1 MTFFKNI
8 YLSRFFFILFFGVVL
23 LFVIAASYDWMLIIA
38 QSLLLVLF
46 GMAILDVLFTFSSKE
61 PILFQRE
68 VNDRLNLGDA
78 NTVKLIVTNTT
89 NQPIGFRLYEGFP
102 VEMQERSKA
111 YIGLALPGKNKT
123 FEYTFVPK
131 TRGEYEFRGVFL
143 LMSSVFNLISRR
155 IELKATQKVHV
166 YPSVLQL
173 KKYELLVFQQQK
185 VSVGIKK
192 MRRLGNNSEFEQIK
206 NYIQGDEVKKINW
219 KATSRTNHLMVNQYQ
234 EEKSQQVYCII
245 DKSRT
250 MQMEFDGLSVLDY
263 AINST
268 LVLSNI
274 TLKNGDKT
282 GLITFSD
289 KMGSQLAAE
298 KSSGQMRRIME
309 ELYVQRTQFKE
320 PNYELLYQ
328 SLRRTVKT
336 RSLIILFANFETEF
350 AMRRALPILRKINQK
365 HVLVTVF
372 FQNSDLET
380 LAYQS
385 PQTIRDAYQAVVAEK
400 MTSLKSKIAQEL
412 KQNGI
417 HTVLTLPENLSINTI
432 NKYLELKAKGAI

>member
-1 MTFFKNI
+1 MNLFKNI
-8 YLSRFFFILFFGVVL
+8 YLSRVFFGLYFGAVL
-23 LFVIAASYDWMLIIA
+23 LFVIATSYSWMLIVA
-38 QSLLLVLF
+38 QSVLLILF
-46 GMAILDVLFTFSSKE
+46 GLTVLDVLLTFGTKN
-61 PILFQRE
+61 PIVFKRIVQE
-68 VNDRLNLGDA
+68 RLNLGDP
-78 NTVKLIVTNTT
+78 NSVIVSIENTT
-89 NQPIGFRLYEGFP
+89 GQPIGYRLYEGYP
-102 VEMQERSKA
+102 VIMQERSKA
-111 YIGLALPGKNKT
+111 FVGIVGPNGKK
-123 FEYTFVPK
+123 EYTYSFVPK
-131 TRGEYEFRGVFL
+131 ERGEYEFRDVFV

-155 IELKATQKVHV
+155 IDIPATQKIQV

-206 NYIQGDEVKKINW
+206 NYVQGDEVKKINW
-219 KATSRTNHLMVNQYQ
+219 KATSRTNELMVNQYQ

-250 MQMEFDGLSVLDY
+250 MQMEFDGLSMLDY
-263 AINST
+263 AINSS

-289 KMGSQLAAE
+289 KIGTQVAAE
-298 KSSGQMRRIME
+298 KSGGQMRRIME
-309 ELYVQRTQFKE
+309 ELYAQKTQFKE

-336 RSLIILFANFETEF
+336 RSLIILFTNFETEF

-372 FQNSDLET
+372 FQNSDLEA
-380 LAYQS
+380 LAFQ
-385 PQTIRDAYQAVVAEK
+385 PARTVRDAYQSIVAEK
-400 MTSLKSKIAQEL
+400 MTGIKSKIAQEL

-417 HTVLTLPENLSINTI
+417 HAVLTLPENLSINTI

>member
-1 MTFFKNI
+1 MNVFKNI
-8 YLSRFFFILFFGVVL
+8 YLSRVFFGLYFGAVL
-23 LFVIAASYDWMLIIA
+23 LFVIAASYAWMLIVA
-38 QSLLLVLF
+38 QSVLLILF
-46 GMAILDVLFTFSSKE
+46 GLTVLDVLLTFSTKN
-61 PILFQRE
+61 PISFERIAQE
-68 VNDRLNLGDA
+68 RLNLGDPNSVTISVRN
-78 NTVKLIVTNTT
+78 NTS
-89 NQPIGFRLYEGFP
+89 QPIGFRLYEGYP
-102 VEMQERSKA
+102 VIMQERSKA
-111 YIGLALPGKNKT
+111 YIGIVGPNGKK
-123 FEYTFVPK
+123 EYAYSFTPK
-131 TRGEYEFRGVFL
+131 ERGEYEFRDVFVL
-143 LMSSVFNLISRR
+143 LSSVFNLISRR
-155 IELKATQKVHV
+155 IDIPATQTIQV

-206 NYIQGDEVKKINW
+206 NYVQGDEVKKINW
-219 KATSRTNHLMVNQYQ
+219 KGTSRTNELMVNQYQ

-250 MQMEFDGLSVLDY
+250 MQMEFDGLSMLDY
-263 AINST
+263 AINSS

-274 TLKNGDKT
+274 TIKNGDKT

-289 KMGSQLAAE
+289 KIGTQVAAE
-298 KSSGQMRRIME
+298 KSGGQMRRIME
-309 ELYVQRTQFKE
+309 ELYAQKTKFKE

-336 RSLIILFANFETEF
+336 RSLIILFTNFETEF
-350 AMRRALPILRKINQK
+350 AMRRALPILRKINEK

-372 FQNSDLET
+372 FQNSDLEA
-380 LAYQS
+380 LAFQ
-385 PQTIRDAYQAVVAEK
+385 PARTVRDAYQSIVAEK
-400 MTSLKSKIAQEL
+400 MTGIKSKIAQEL

-417 HTVLTLPENLSINTI
+417 HAVLTLPENLSINTI

>member
-1 MTFFKNI
+1 MNFFKNI

-23 LFVIAASYDWMLIIA
+23 VFVLAASYSWLLIVA
-38 QSLLLVLF
+38 QSLLLLLL
-46 GMAILDVLFTFSSKE
+46 GLTLLDVLITFSSKT
-61 PILFQRE
+61 PITFRRE
-68 VNDRLNLGDA
+68 VNERLNLGDA
-78 NTVKLIVTNTT
+78 NKVKLILTNTT
-89 NQPIGFRLYEGFP
+89 NQPVGFRLYEGFP

-111 YIGLALPGKNKT
+111 YIGLVLPQKT
-123 FEYTFVPK
+123 KEFEYTFTPK
-131 TRGEYEFRGVFL
+131 TRGEFEFRDVFL

-155 IELKATQKVHV
+155 IELKATQKIHV

-192 MRRLGNNSEFEQIK
+192 IRRLGNNSEFEQIK
-206 NYIQGDEVKKINW
+206 NYVQGDEIKKINW
-219 KATSRTNHLMVNQYQ
+219 KATSRTNNLMVNQYQ
-234 EEKSQQVYCII
+234 EEKSQQIYCVI

-250 MQMEFDGLSVLDY
+250 MQMEFEGLSVLDY

-289 KMGSQLAAE
+289 KMGTQLAAE
-298 KSSGQMRRIME
+298 KSGGQMRRIME
-309 ELYVQRTQFKE
+309 ELYAQRTQFKE

-336 RSLIILFANFETEF
+336 RSLIILFSNFETEF

-365 HVLVTVF
+365 HVLVTVL
-372 FQNSDLET
+372 FQNSELET

-385 PQTIRDAYQAVVAEK
+385 PRTVREAYQSIVAEK
-400 MTSLKSKIAQEL
+400 MTGLKSKIAMEL
-412 KQNGI
+412 TQNGI
-417 HTVLTLPENLSINTI
+417 HSILTLPENLSINTI
-432 NKYLELKAKGAI
+432 NKYLELKAKGVI

>member
-1 MTFFKNI
+1 MKFFRNI
-8 YLSRFFFILFFGVVL
+8 YLSRFFFVLYFGAVL
-23 LFVIAASYDWMLIIA
+23 LFVVAASYPWMLIVA
-38 QSLLLVLF
+38 QSVLLILMGLT
-46 GMAILDVLFTFSSKE
+46 ILDVLFTFSSKN
-61 PILFQRE
+61 PLSFKRI
-68 VNDRLNLGDA
+68 VNDRLNLGDD
-78 NTVKLIVTNTT
+78 NEVKLIISNTT
-89 NQPIGFRLYEGFP
+89 GQPIGYRLYEGFP
-102 VEMQERSKA
+102 IEMQERSKA
-111 YIGLALPGKNKT
+111 YVGIVAPHGSK
-123 FEYTFVPK
+123 EYIYNFTPK
-131 TRGEYEFRGVFL
+131 ARGEYEFRNVFL

-155 IELKATQKVHV
+155 IDIEAQQKIHV

-206 NYIQGDEVKKINW
+206 NYVQGDEVKKINW
-219 KATSRTNHLMVNQYQ
+219 KATSRTNNLMVNQYQ
-234 EEKSQQVYCII
+234 EEKSQQVFCII

-250 MQMEFDGLSVLDY
+250 MQMEFEGLSMLDY
-263 AINST
+263 AVNSA

-289 KMGSQLAAE
+289 KMGTQLAAE
-298 KSSGQMRRIME
+298 KSGGQMRRIME
-309 ELYVQRTQFKE
+309 ELYAQKTQFKE

-380 LAYQS
+380 LAYQQS
-385 PQTIRDAYQAVVAEK
+385 RTVRDAYQSVVAEK
-400 MTSLKSKIAQEL
+400 MTGLKSKIALEL

-417 HTVLTLPENLSINTI
+417 HTVLTLPENLSIDTI
-432 NKYLELKAKGAI
+432 NKYLELKARGAI

>member
-1 MTFFKNI
+1 MNIFRNI
-8 YLSRFFFILFFGVVL
+8 YLSRFFFGLYFGAVL
-23 LFVIAASYDWMLIIA
+23 LFVIAASYSWMLIIA
-38 QSLLLVLF
+38 QMVLLILL
-46 GMAILDVLFTFSSKE
+46 GLTILDVLLTFSTKN
-61 PILFQRE
+61 PISFERVVQ
-68 VNDRLNLGDA
+68 DRLNLGDP
-78 NTVKLIVTNTT
+78 NEVVIKLHNTT
-89 NQPIGFRLYEGFP
+89 SQPIGFRLYEGFP
-102 VEMQERSKA
+102 VIMQERSKA
-111 YIGLALPGKNKT
+111 YVGIVGPNGTKKYSYVFT
-123 FEYTFVPK
+123 PK
-131 TRGEYEFRGVFL
+131 ERGEYEFRDVFVL
-143 LMSSVFNLISRR
+143 LSSVFNLISRR
-155 IELKATQKVHV
+155 IDIPATQTIQV

-206 NYIQGDEVKKINW
+206 NYVQGDEIKKINW
-219 KATSRTNHLMVNQYQ
+219 KATSRTNELMVNQYQ

-250 MQMEFDGLSVLDY
+250 MQMEFDELSMLDY
-263 AINST
+263 AINSS

-274 TLKNGDKT
+274 TLRNGDKT

-289 KMGSQLAAE
+289 KIGTQVAAE
-298 KSSGQMRRIME
+298 KTGGQMRRIME
-309 ELYVQRTQFKE
+309 ELYAQKTQFKE

-336 RSLIILFANFETEF
+336 RSLIILFTNFETEF

-372 FQNSDLET
+372 FQNSDLEA
-380 LAYQS
+380 LAFQ
-385 PQTIRDAYQAVVAEK
+385 PARTVRDAYQAIVAEK
-400 MTSLKSKIAQEL
+400 MTGIKSKIAQEL

-417 HTVLTLPENLSINTI
+417 HAVLTLPENLSINTI

>member
-1 MTFFKNI
+1 MKFFKNI
-8 YLSRFFFILFFGVVL
+8 YLSRFFFVLYFGAVL
-23 LFVIAASYDWMLIIA
+23 LFVVAASYAWMLIIA
-38 QSLLLVLF
+38 QSVLLILIGLT
-46 GMAILDVLFTFSSKE
+46 ILDVLFTFSSKH
-61 PILFQRE
+61 PLSFKRV
-68 VNDRLNLGDA
+68 VNDRLNLGDE
-78 NTVKLIVTNTT
+78 NEVKLIVINNTG
-89 NQPIGFRLYEGFP
+89 QPIGYRLYEGFP
-102 VEMQERSKA
+102 IEMQERSKA
-111 YIGLALPGKNKT
+111 YIGIVAPHGTK
-123 FEYTFVPK
+123 EYNYSFTPK
-131 TRGEYEFRGVFL
+131 ARGEYEFRNVFL

-155 IELKATQKVHV
+155 IDIIAEQKIHV

-206 NYIQGDEVKKINW
+206 NYVQGDEVKKINW
-219 KATSRTNHLMVNQYQ
+219 KATSRTNSLMVNQYQ
-234 EEKSQQVYCII
+234 EEKSQQVFCII

-250 MQMEFDGLSVLDY
+250 MQMEFDGLSMLDY
-263 AINST
+263 AINSS

-289 KMGSQLAAE
+289 KMGTQLAAE
-298 KSSGQMRRIME
+298 KSGGQMRRIME
-309 ELYVQRTQFKE
+309 ELYAQKTQFKE

-328 SLRRTVKT
+328 SLRRTIKT

-380 LAYQS
+380 LAYQQ
-385 PQTIRDAYQAVVAEK
+385 PRTVRDAYQSVVAEK
-400 MTSLKSKIAQEL
+400 MTGLKSKIAQEL

-432 NKYLELKAKGAI
+432 NKYLELKARGAI

>member
-23 LFVIAASYDWMLIIA
+23 VFVLAASYSWLLIVA
-38 QSLLLVLF
+38 QSLLLLLL
-46 GMAILDVLFTFSSKE
+46 GLTLLDVLITFSSKT
-61 PILFQRE
+61 PITFRRE
-68 VNDRLNLGDA
+68 VNERLNLGDA
-78 NTVKLIVTNTT
+78 NKVKLILTNTT
-89 NQPIGFRLYEGFP
+89 NQPVGFRLYEGFP

-111 YIGLALPGKNKT
+111 YIGLVLPQKT
-123 FEYTFVPK
+123 KEFEYTFTPK
-131 TRGEYEFRGVFL
+131 TRGEFEFRDVFL

-155 IELKATQKVHV
+155 IELKATQKIHV

-192 MRRLGNNSEFEQIK
+192 IRRLGNNSEFEQIK
-206 NYIQGDEVKKINW
+206 NYVQGDEIKKINW
-219 KATSRTNHLMVNQYQ
+219 KATSRTNNLMVNQYQ
-234 EEKSQQVYCII
+234 EEKSQQIYCII

-289 KMGSQLAAE
+289 KMGTQLAAE
-298 KSSGQMRRIME
+298 KSGGQMRRIME
-309 ELYVQRTQFKE
+309 ELYAQKTQFKE

-365 HVLVTVF
+365 HVLVTVL
-372 FQNSDLET
+372 FQNSELET

-385 PQTIRDAYQAVVAEK
+385 PRTVREAYQSIVAEK
-400 MTSLKSKIAQEL
+400 MTGLKSKIAMEL
-412 KQNGI
+412 TQNGI
-417 HTVLTLPENLSINTI
+417 HTILTLPENLSINTI
-432 NKYLELKAKGAI
+432 NKYLELKAKGVI

>member
-1 MTFFKNI
+1 MTFFKHI

-23 LFVIAASYDWMLIIA
+23 VFVLAASYSWLLIVA
-38 QSLLLVLF
+38 QSLLLLLF
-46 GMAILDVLFTFSSKE
+46 GLTLLDVLITFSSKM
-61 PILFQRE
+61 PITFKRE
-68 VNDRLNLGDA
+68 VNERLNLGDA
-78 NTVKLIVTNTT
+78 NAVKLILTNTS

-111 YIGLALPGKNKT
+111 YIGLVLPQKITT
-123 FEYTFVPK
+123 FEYTFTPK
-131 TRGEYEFRGVFL
+131 TRGEFEFRDVFL

-155 IELKATQKVHV
+155 IELKATQKIHV

-206 NYIQGDEVKKINW
+206 NYVQGDEIKKINW
-219 KATSRTNHLMVNQYQ
+219 KATSRTNNLMVNQYQ
-234 EEKSQQVYCII
+234 EEKSQQIYCVI

-289 KMGSQLAAE
+289 KMGTQLAAE
-298 KSSGQMRRIME
+298 KSGGQMRRIME
-309 ELYVQRTQFKE
+309 ELYAQKTQFKE

-365 HVLVTVF
+365 HVLVTVL
-372 FQNSDLET
+372 FQNSELET

-385 PQTIRDAYQAVVAEK
+385 PRTVREAYQSIVAEK
-400 MTSLKSKIAQEL
+400 MTGLKSKIAMEL
-412 KQNGI
+412 TQNGI
-417 HTVLTLPENLSINTI
+417 HSILTLPENLSINTI
-432 NKYLELKAKGAI
+432 NKYLELKAKGVI

>member
-1 MTFFKNI
+1 MSLFRNI
-8 YLSRFFFILFFGVVL
+8 YLSRFFFIVYFGAVL
-23 LFVIAASYDWMLIIA
+23 LFVVAASYPWLLIIA
-38 QSLLLVLF
+38 QIVLLVLI
-46 GMAILDVLFTFSSKE
+46 GVTILDILLTFSSKK
-61 PILFQRE
+61 PLVFSRK
-68 VNDRLNLGDA
+68 VNERLNLGDA
-78 NTVKLIVTNTT
+78 NDVVLHIKNTT

-111 YIGLALPGKNKT
+111 YIGVVLPKGKKE
-123 FEYTFVPK
+123 FSYSFVPK
-131 TRGEYEFRGVFL
+131 TRGEFVFRDAFL

-155 IELKATQKVHV
+155 IDVQAEEKVQV

-185 VSVGIKK
+185 VSAGIKK

-206 NYIQGDEVKKINW
+206 NYVQGDEVKKINW
-219 KATSRTNHLMVNQYQ
+219 KATSRMNSLMVNQYQ

-250 MQMEFDGLSVLDY
+250 MQMEFDGLSMLDY
-263 AINST
+263 AINSS

-289 KMGSQLAAE
+289 KMGTQLAAD
-298 KSSGQMRRIME
+298 KSGGQMRRIME
-309 ELYVQRTQFKE
+309 ELYAQKTQFKE

-328 SLRRTVKT
+328 SLRRTIKT

-350 AMRRALPILRKINQK
+350 AMRRALPVLRKINDK

-385 PQTIRDAYQAVVAEK
+385 PRNVKEAYQAIVAEK
-400 MTSLKSKIAQEL
+400 MTSTKSKIAQEL
-412 KQNGI
+412 RKNGI